1 MARYSFKAIDQ
12 YGKSVSGVL
21 AAPTVGAAH
30 LMVVARGLQ
39 PVSVEEK
46 TSVLQYEVTKKKVP
60 REEVM
65 HFSRQLGVFVKAGI
79 PIIDSLEIIEGETTN
94 KLFKKVLADM
104 VESLAAGDTFAL
116 AAEAHPEAFP
126 PYYVGM
132 LSSAELSG
140 NLDIVLSQLSDY
152 MERDADAR
160 SKVTAA
166 MIYPSI
172 VLGMSLVTVVVLG
185 VFVMPRFKTFFQ
197 SLHATLPL
205 PTRMLI
211 SATNFVEANWYIIFG
226 VIFAIVLAIA
236 VTFRSKKGRARIDSF
251 VLQIPVIGDLIEH
264 VLVERICRV
273 LASMLQA
280 GVALPE
286 AMTVTSESVSNAVY
300 KRGLDTIRD
309 EMLEGRGLAEP
320 VASSQLFP
328 SAARQMMRVGE
339 ETGTLDEQL
348 TVASQYYARE
358 LDQRIK
364 KFTSLFEPAIIIFMG
379 VIVGFVAVALIS
391 AMYGIYRQVKI
402 T

>member
-140 NLDIVLSQLSDY
+140 NLDTVLSQLSDY

-197 SLHATLPL
+197 SLHASLPL

-211 SATNFVEANWYIIFG
+211 SATNFVEANWYIIFA
-226 VIFAIVLAIA
+226 VIFAIVLVIAI
-236 VTFRSKKGRARIDSF
+236 TFRSKQGRAHIDSF
-251 VLQIPVIGDLIEH
+251 VLQIPIIGDLIQH

-273 LASMLQA
+273 MSSMLQA

-348 TVASQYYARE
+348 TVAAQYYARE
-358 LDQRIK
+358 LDARIK

>member
-21 AAPTVGAAH
+21 AAPSVGAAH

-79 PIIDSLEIIEGETTN
+79 PILDSLEIIEGETTN

-140 NLDIVLSQLSDY
+140 NLDTVLSQLSDY

-197 SLHATLPL
+197 SLHASLPL

-211 SATNFVEANWYIIFG
+211 SATNFVEANWYIIFA
-226 VIFAIVLAIA
+226 VIFAIVLVIAI
-236 VTFRSKKGRARIDSF
+236 TFHSKQGRAHIDSF
-251 VLQIPVIGDLIEH
+251 VLQIPVIGDLIQH
-264 VLVERICRV
+264 VMVERICRV
-273 LASMLQA
+273 MASMLQA

-348 TVASQYYARE
+348 TVAAQYYARE
-358 LDQRIK
+358 LDGRIK

-379 VIVGFVAVALIS
+379 VIVGFVAIALIS

>member
-1 MARYSFKAIDQ
+1 VARYSFKAIDQ

-21 AAPTVGAAH
+21 AAPSVGAAH

-79 PIIDSLEIIEGETTN
+79 PILDSLEIIEGETTN

-140 NLDIVLSQLSDY
+140 NLDTVLSQLSDY

-197 SLHATLPL
+197 SLHASLPL

-211 SATNFVEANWYIIFG
+211 SATNFVEANWYIIFA
-226 VIFAIVLAIA
+226 VIFAIVLVIAI
-236 VTFRSKKGRARIDSF
+236 TFRSKQGRAHIDSF
-251 VLQIPVIGDLIEH
+251 VLQIPVIGDLIQH
-264 VLVERICRV
+264 VMVERICRV
-273 LASMLQA
+273 MASMLQA

-348 TVASQYYARE
+348 TVAAQYYARE
-358 LDQRIK
+358 LDGRIK

-379 VIVGFVAVALIS
+379 VIVGFVAIALIS

>member
-140 NLDIVLSQLSDY
+140 NLDVVLSQLSDY

-197 SLHATLPL
+197 SLHASLPL

-211 SATNFVEANWYIIFG
+211 AATNFVEANWYIIFA
-226 VIFAIVLAIA
+226 VVFAIVLVIAI
-236 VTFRSKKGRARIDSF
+236 TFRSKQGRAHIDSF
-251 VLQIPVIGDLIEH
+251 VLQIPVIGDLIQH
-264 VLVERICRV
+264 VMVERICRV
-273 LASMLQA
+273 MASMLQA

-348 TVASQYYARE
+348 TVAAQYYARE
-358 LDQRIK
+358 LDGRIK

-379 VIVGFVAVALIS
+379 VIVGFVAIALIS

>member
-1 MARYSFKAIDQ
+1 VARYSYKAIDQ

-79 PIIDSLEIIEGETTN
+79 PILDSLEIIEGETTN

-140 NLDIVLSQLSDY
+140 NLDTVLSQLSDY

-197 SLHATLPL
+197 SLHASLPL

-211 SATNFVEANWYIIFG
+211 SATNFVEANWYIIFA
-226 VIFAIVLAIA
+226 VIFAIVLVIAI
-236 VTFRSKKGRARIDSF
+236 TFRSKQGRAHIDSF
-251 VLQIPVIGDLIEH
+251 VLQIPVIGDLIQH
-264 VLVERICRV
+264 VMVERICRV
-273 LASMLQA
+273 MASMLQA

-348 TVASQYYARE
+348 TVAAQYYARE
-358 LDQRIK
+358 LDGRIK

-379 VIVGFVAVALIS
+379 VIVGFVAIALIS

>member
-79 PIIDSLEIIEGETTN
+79 PILDSLEIIEGETTN

-140 NLDIVLSQLSDY
+140 NLDTVLSQLSDY

-197 SLHATLPL
+197 SLHASLPL

-211 SATNFVEANWYIIFG
+211 SATNFVEANWYIIFA
-226 VIFAIVLAIA
+226 VIFAIVLVIAI
-236 VTFRSKKGRARIDSF
+236 TFHSKQGRAHIDSF
-251 VLQIPVIGDLIEH
+251 VLQIPVIGDLIQH
-264 VLVERICRV
+264 VMVERICRV
-273 LASMLQA
+273 MSSMLQA

-348 TVASQYYARE
+348 TVAAQYYARE
-358 LDQRIK
+358 LDGRIK

-379 VIVGFVAVALIS
+379 VIVGFVAIALIS

>member
-1 MARYSFKAIDQ
+1 VARYSFKAIDQ

-79 PIIDSLEIIEGETTN
+79 PILDSLEIIEGETTN

-140 NLDIVLSQLSDY
+140 NLDTVLSQLSDY

-197 SLHATLPL
+197 SLHASLPL

-211 SATNFVEANWYIIFG
+211 SATNFVEANWYIIFA
-226 VIFAIVLAIA
+226 VIFAIVLVIAI
-236 VTFRSKKGRARIDSF
+236 TFRSKQGRAHIDSL
-251 VLQIPVIGDLIEH
+251 VLQIPVIGDLIQH
-264 VLVERICRV
+264 VMVERICRV
-273 LASMLQA
+273 MASMLQA

-348 TVASQYYARE
+348 TVAAQYYARE
-358 LDQRIK
+358 LDGRIK

-379 VIVGFVAVALIS
+379 VIVGFVAIALIS

>member
-1 MARYSFKAIDQ
+1 VARYSFKAIDQ

-21 AAPTVGAAH
+21 AAPSVGAAH

-79 PIIDSLEIIEGETTN
+79 PIIDSLEIIEGESTN

-104 VESLAAGDTFAL
+104 IESLAAGDTFAL

-140 NLDIVLSQLSDY
+140 NLDVVLSQLSDY

-197 SLHATLPL
+197 SLHASLPL

-348 TVASQYYARE
+348 TVAAQYYARE
-358 LDQRIK
+358 LDARIK
-364 KFTSLFEPAIIIFMG
+364 KFTSLFEPAIIIVMG

>member
-140 NLDIVLSQLSDY
+140 NLDVVLSQLSDY

-226 VIFAIVLAIA
+226 VVFAIVLVIAI
-236 VTFRSKKGRARIDSF
+236 TFRSKKGRARIDSF

-273 LASMLQA
+273 LSSMLQA

>member
-1 MARYSFKAIDQ
+1 VARYSFKAIDQ

-79 PIIDSLEIIEGETTN
+79 PILDSLEIIEGETTN

-140 NLDIVLSQLSDY
+140 NLDTVLSQLSDY

-197 SLHATLPL
+197 SLHASLPL

-211 SATNFVEANWYIIFG
+211 SATNFVEANWYIIFA
-226 VIFAIVLAIA
+226 VIFAIVLVIAI
-236 VTFRSKKGRARIDSF
+236 TFHSKQGRAHIDSF
-251 VLQIPVIGDLIEH
+251 VLQIPVIGDLIQH
-264 VLVERICRV
+264 VMVERICRV
-273 LASMLQA
+273 MASMLQA

-348 TVASQYYARE
+348 TVAAQYYARE
-358 LDQRIK
+358 LDARIK
-364 KFTSLFEPAIIIFMG
+364 KFTSLFEPAIIIVMG

>member
-21 AAPTVGAAH
+21 AAPTVSAAH

-79 PIIDSLEIIEGETTN
+79 PIIDSLEIIEGESTN

-104 VESLAAGDTFAL
+104 IESLAAGDTFAL

-140 NLDIVLSQLSDY
+140 NLDVVLSQLSDY

-197 SLHATLPL
+197 SLHASLPL

-211 SATNFVEANWYIIFG
+211 SATNFVEANWYIIFA
-226 VIFAIVLAIA
+226 VIFAIVLVIAI
-236 VTFRSKKGRARIDSF
+236 TFRSKQGRAHIDSF
-251 VLQIPVIGDLIEH
+251 VLQIPVIGDLIQH
-264 VLVERICRV
+264 VMVERICRV
-273 LASMLQA
+273 MASMLQA

-348 TVASQYYARE
+348 TVAAQYYARE
-358 LDQRIK
+358 LDGRIK

-379 VIVGFVAVALIS
+379 VIVGFVAIALIS

>member
-21 AAPTVGAAH
+21 AAPSVGAAH

-79 PIIDSLEIIEGETTN
+79 PIIDSLEIIEGESTN

-104 VESLAAGDTFAL
+104 IESLAAGDTFAL

-140 NLDIVLSQLSDY
+140 NLDVVLSQLSDY

-197 SLHATLPL
+197 SLHASLPL
-205 PTRMLI
+205 LTRMLI

-226 VIFAIVLAIA
+226 VVFAIVLVIAI
-236 VTFRSKKGRARIDSF
+236 TFRSKQGRAHIDSF
-251 VLQIPVIGDLIEH
+251 VLQIPVIGDLIQH
-264 VLVERICRV
+264 VMVERICRV
-273 LASMLQA
+273 MASMLQA

-348 TVASQYYARE
+348 TVAAQYYARE
-358 LDQRIK
+358 LDGRIK

>member
-1 MARYSFKAIDQ
+1 VARYSYKAIDQ

-79 PIIDSLEIIEGETTN
+79 PILDSLEIIEGETTN

-140 NLDIVLSQLSDY
+140 NLDTVLSQLSDY

-172 VLGMSLVTVVVLG
+172 VLGMSLVTVIVLG

-197 SLHATLPL
+197 SLHASLPL

-226 VIFAIVLAIA
+226 VIFAIVLGIAI
-236 VTFRSKKGRARIDSF
+236 TFRSKQGRARIDSL
-251 VLQIPVIGDLIEH
+251 VLQIPILGDLVQH
-264 VLVERICRV
+264 VMVERICRV
-273 LASMLQA
+273 MASMLQA

-286 AMTVTSESVSNAVY
+286 AMTVSSESVSNAVY

-348 TVASQYYARE
+348 TVAAQYYARE
-358 LDQRIK
+358 LDAKIK

-379 VIVGFVAVALIS
+379 VIVGFVAIALIS

>member
-21 AAPTVGAAH
+21 AAPSVGAAH

-79 PIIDSLEIIEGETTN
+79 PIIDSLEIIEGESTN

-104 VESLAAGDTFAL
+104 IESLAAGDTFAL

-140 NLDIVLSQLSDY
+140 NLDVVLSQLSDY

-197 SLHATLPL
+197 SLHASLPL

-348 TVASQYYARE
+348 TVAAQYYARE
-358 LDQRIK
+358 LDARIK
-364 KFTSLFEPAIIIFMG
+364 KFTSLFEPAIIIVMG

>member
-1 MARYSFKAIDQ
+1 VARYSFKAIDQ

-79 PIIDSLEIIEGETTN
+79 PILDSLEIIEGETTN

-140 NLDIVLSQLSDY
+140 NLDTVLSQLSDY

-197 SLHATLPL
+197 SLHASLPL

-211 SATNFVEANWYIIFG
+211 SATNFVEANWYIIFA
-226 VIFAIVLAIA
+226 VIFAIVLVIAI
-236 VTFRSKKGRARIDSF
+236 TFHSKQGRAHIDSF
-251 VLQIPVIGDLIEH
+251 VLQIPVIGDLIQH
-264 VLVERICRV
+264 VMVERICRV
-273 LASMLQA
+273 MASMLQA

-348 TVASQYYARE
+348 TVAAQYYARE
-358 LDQRIK
+358 LDGRIK

-379 VIVGFVAVALIS
+379 VIVGFVAIALIS

>member
-21 AAPTVGAAH
+21 AAPSVGAAH

-79 PIIDSLEIIEGETTN
+79 PILDSLEIIEGETTN

-140 NLDIVLSQLSDY
+140 NLDTVLSQLSDY

-197 SLHATLPL
+197 SLHASLPL

-348 TVASQYYARE
+348 TVAAQYYARE
-358 LDQRIK
+358 LDARIK
-364 KFTSLFEPAIIIFMG
+364 KFTSLFEPAIIIVMG

>member
-348 TVASQYYARE
+348 TVAAQYYARE
-358 LDQRIK
+358 LDARIK
-364 KFTSLFEPAIIIFMG
+364 KFTSLFEPAIIIVMG

>member
-21 AAPTVGAAH
+21 AAPTVSAAH

-79 PIIDSLEIIEGETTN
+79 PIIDSLEIIEGESTN

-104 VESLAAGDTFAL
+104 IESLAAGDTFAL

-140 NLDIVLSQLSDY
+140 NLDTVLSQLSDY

-197 SLHATLPL
+197 SLHASLPL

-211 SATNFVEANWYIIFG
+211 SATNFVEANWYIIFA
-226 VIFAIVLAIA
+226 VIFAIVLVIAI
-236 VTFRSKKGRARIDSF
+236 TFHSKQGRAHIDSF
-251 VLQIPVIGDLIEH
+251 VLQIPVIGDLIQH
-264 VLVERICRV
+264 VMVERICRV
-273 LASMLQA
+273 MASMLQA

-348 TVASQYYARE
+348 TVAAQYYARE
-358 LDQRIK
+358 LDGRIK

-379 VIVGFVAVALIS
+379 VIVGFVAIALIS

>member
-1 MARYSFKAIDQ
+1 
-12 YGKSVSGVL
+12 
-21 AAPTVGAAH
+21 
-30 LMVVARGLQ
+30 
-39 PVSVEEK
+39 
-46 TSVLQYEVTKKKVP
+46 
-60 REEVM
+60 
-65 HFSRQLGVFVKAGI
+65 
-79 PIIDSLEIIEGETTN
+79 
-94 KLFKKVLADM
+94 
-104 VESLAAGDTFAL
+104 
-116 AAEAHPEAFP
+116 
-126 PYYVGM
+126 
-132 LSSAELSG
+132 
-140 NLDIVLSQLSDY
+140 

-197 SLHATLPL
+197 SLHASLPL

-348 TVASQYYARE
+348 TVAAQYYARE
-358 LDQRIK
+358 LDARIK
-364 KFTSLFEPAIIIFMG
+364 KFTSLFEPAIIIVMG